1 MGKIVLEEEISIR
14 ITKKEITIFIKDVS
28 KKIDNVRNEFIKKSV
43 SSDKRMTNIE
53 KVNQIIT

>member
-28 KKIDNVRNEFIKKSV
+28 KKIDNVRNEFTELSQVNIH
-43 SSDKRMTNIE
+43 SSCDI
-53 KVNQIIT
+53 